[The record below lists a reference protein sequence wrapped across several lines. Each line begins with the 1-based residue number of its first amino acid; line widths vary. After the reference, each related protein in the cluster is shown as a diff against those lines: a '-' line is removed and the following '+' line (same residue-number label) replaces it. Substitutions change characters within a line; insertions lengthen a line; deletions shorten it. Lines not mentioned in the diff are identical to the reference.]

1 MRTQLSFF
9 NNENQNEKFYVYILI
24 NSLNNEI
31 FYVGKGSG
39 NRKDQHTIGIQK
51 IIENQKGKITEF
63 KKIRDKKNIIIITK

>member
-9 NNENQNEKFYVYILI
+9 NNENEKFYVYILI

-39 NRKDQHTIGIQK
+39 NRKDQHIIEIQK

>member
-39 NRKDQHTIGIQK
+39 NRKDQYIIEIQK